1 MIRVTQSR
9 QSGLALQAVASA
21 RVRLQQAQTVAM
33 SGQRVAKPSDDPAAA
48 ARARLLGELE
58 ARAESHRSTAQY
70 GRSRLETADQ
80 ALSEAG
86 NVLVRARQ
94 LATAMANG
102 TMSAAER
109 TAAATEVGQL
119 RRAMIDLVNTQH
131 GDEYVFAHVDTR
143 SPPYDQ
149 GAGFT
154 YDVDTYADV
163 REAEV
168 GPSQRVEIGASGSD
182 AFAQRIATP
191 GSVDVIDVLGQL
203 EANLNAN
210 DIAGIQSDIDQV
222 QVAFEQV
229 LGERTR
235 TGVRMEQLQRADES
249 AAQTQSVYTRLRSDL
264 VDADAAEA
272 FSRLSLAENTMQAAV
287 TVAARVL
294 GPSLLDA

>member
-21 RVRLQQAQTVAM
+21 RVRLQQAQEVAM
-33 SGQRVAKPSDDPAAA
+33 SGQRVVKPSDDPAAA
-48 ARARLLGELE
+48 ARSRLLGELQ
-58 ARAESHRSTAQY
+58 ARAESHRTTAQY

-119 RRAMIDLVNTQH
+119 RRAMVDLVNTQH
-131 GDEYVFAHVDTR
+131 GDEYIFAHVDTR
-143 SPPYDQ
+143 SPPYQD

-154 YDVDTYADV
+154 YDVDTYAQV

-168 GPSQRVEIGASGSD
+168 GPGQRVEIGASASQ
-182 AFAQRIATP
+182 AFAQRAGTP
-191 GSVDVIDVLGQL
+191 GSVDVVAVLAQL
-203 EANLNAN
+203 EAN
-210 DIAGIQSDIDQV
+210 
-222 QVAFEQV
+222 
-229 LGERTR
+229 R

-249 AAQTQSVYTRLRSDL
+249 AAQTQGVYTRLRSDL